1 MKLIVWA
8 LMAGAALTPMVAAA
22 EVCLTADGY
31 VVPCPAH
38 PGPDKVKSH
47 FTAVMPTQAG
57 VPADVYIVGGGAVTP
72 ASDFQIRV
80 NRVTACVTDGQGI
93 STPIR
98 HCIVT
103 INAPG
108 TYTIDAMPTNGG
120 SNFEPPYPVVTDV
133 H

>member
-1 MKLIVWA
+1 MKLIVCA
-8 LMAGAALTPMVAAA
+8 LVAAAALIPMVAAA
-22 EVCLTADGY
+22 DICLTDDGY

-72 ASDFQIRV
+72 ASDFVIRV
-80 NRVTACVTDGQGI
+80 DRVPVCTTNGQGN

-108 TYTIDAMPTNGG
+108 TYTIDAMPTNAQ
-120 SNFEPPYPVVTDV
+120 SNFESPYPVVTDV